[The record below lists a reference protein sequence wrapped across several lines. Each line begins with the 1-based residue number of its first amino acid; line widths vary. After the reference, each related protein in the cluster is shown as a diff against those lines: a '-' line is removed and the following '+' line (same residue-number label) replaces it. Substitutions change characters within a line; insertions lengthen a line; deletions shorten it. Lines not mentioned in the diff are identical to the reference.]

1 MSHIFNRISKKGI
14 VLILLLAALLLSA
27 AGTTVAFIIARSS
40 PAENTFTP
48 ANVSCAVNEVFQN
61 NVKRDVTVINT
72 GSTHAFVRSTL
83 VINWVS
89 ESDGKIHAISPV
101 AGVDYEII
109 WGSAKWTQGSD
120 GFWYYPEK
128 LAVGESTENLIDT
141 CALIN
146 DAPEGYR
153 LSVQILASAIQAE
166 PARAVEEAW
175 GVRINGDTIMPN

>member
-72 GSTHAFVRSTL
+72 GNTEAFVRSAL

-89 ESDGKIHAISPV
+89 ETDGKIHAVSPV

-109 WGSAKWTQGSD
+109 WGSAKWSQGSD
-120 GFWYYPEK
+120 GFWYYSAK
-128 LAVGESTENLIDT
+128 LAVGESTENLIDSCT
-141 CALIN
+141 LIKE
-146 DAPEGYR
+146 APAGYR
-153 LSVQILASAIQAE
+153 LSVQILASAIQSS
-166 PARAVEEAW
+166 PARAIEQAW
-175 GVRINGDTIMPN
+175 GVSVNGDAIVPN